1 MNLNNFLKKYKI
13 NASLQNT
20 TESANVTT
28 YFLKIEE
35 GEKINKILKLE
46 KELQLFLKSKK
57 INIIVNAET
66 QSIAI
71 ETPRIDRQTLLLKDF
86 INKPEFQNTS
96 SKTSFIVGED
106 LQKNTIIADIAK
118 MPHLLIAGSTGS
130 GKSIFVNN
138 LILSILEKSTP
149 EDTRLIL
156 IDPKIVELS
165 IYNNVRYLLTP
176 VVTDTAKTIQV
187 LEWAVEEMERRYLTL
202 AKNSVRNIDEY
213 NKKCDKMYKIIIVID
228 ELADLMLQSGVEI
241 ENLICRLAQKARA
254 AGIHLILATQR
265 PSVDVITGLIK
276 ANVPSRIAFTTS
288 SKIDSRII
296 LDEPGAEKLTG
307 KGDLLFK
314 PIGSFEP
321 IRCQAPYI
329 SDDEIKKELEKYK
342 TDKPNFIEFKK
353 EAKIIYN
360 DTDFDSLIEEAKKL
374 KNATCEDLQQFFRIG
389 EGRAK
394 RILLDLKKEV

>member
-1 MNLNNFLKKYKI
+1 MNLNEFFKKYKI
-13 NASLQNT
+13 KASLQNT
-20 TESANVTT
+20 VQSANVTT

-35 GEKINKILKLE
+35 GEKINKILRLE

-57 INIIVNAET
+57 INIIINAEN

-71 ETPRIDRQTLLLKDF
+71 ETPRIDRQTLLFKDF
-86 INKPEFQNTS
+86 INKPEFQNAL

-106 LQKNTIIADIAK
+106 LQKNVVVSDIAK

-130 GKSIFVNN
+130 GKSVFINN
-138 LILSILEKSTP
+138 LILSILKKSTVN
-149 EDTRLIL
+149 DTRFIL

-187 LEWAVEEMERRYLTL
+187 LEWAIEEMERRYLIL
-202 AKNSVRNIDEY
+202 AKNNVRNIDEY
-213 NKKCDKMYKIIIVID
+213 NKKCDEMYKIIIVID

-314 PIGSFEP
+314 PIGSLEP
-321 IRCQAPYI
+321 LRCQAPYI
-329 SDDEIKKELEKYK
+329 SNDEIKKELEKYK
-342 TDKPNFIEFKK
+342 TDKPNFIELKK
-353 EAKIIYN
+353 EDKILYN
-360 DTDFDSLIEEAKKL
+360 DTDFDPLIEEVKKL
-374 KNATCEDLQQFFRIG
+374 KNVTHEDLQQFFGIG

-394 RILLDLKKEV
+394 RILLNLKKEV

>member
-1 MNLNNFLKKYKI
+1 MNLNEFLKKYKI
-13 NASLQNT
+13 KANLQNT
-20 TESANVTT
+20 VQSANVTT

-57 INIIVNAET
+57 INIIINAENQT
-66 QSIAI
+66 IAI
-71 ETPRIDRQTLLLKDF
+71 ETPRIDRQTLLFKDF
-86 INKPEFQNTS
+86 INKPEFQNAP

-106 LQKNTIIADIAK
+106 LQKNILVSDIAN

-130 GKSIFVNN
+130 GKSVFINN
-138 LILSILEKSTP
+138 LILSILEKSTL
-149 EDTRLIL
+149 EDTRFIL

-165 IYNNVRYLLTP
+165 IYNGISHLLTP
-176 VVTDTAKTIQV
+176 VITDTAKTIQA
-187 LEWAVEEMERRYLTL
+187 LEWTVDEMEKRYLIL
-202 AKNSVRNIDEY
+202 AKNGVRNIDEY
-213 NKKCDKMYKIIIVID
+213 NQKNKKMYKIIIVID
-228 ELADLMLQSGVEI
+228 ELADLMLQAGVEI

-288 SKIDSRII
+288 SKIDSKII
-296 LDEPGAEKLTG
+296 LDESGAEKLTG

-321 IRCQAPYI
+321 IRCQAPFI
-329 SDDEIKKELEKYK
+329 SDDEIKKELEKCK
-342 TDKPNFIEFKK
+342 TDKSNFIEFKK
-353 EAKIIYN
+353 EAKILYN
-360 DTDFDSLIEEAKKL
+360 DSDFDPLIEQAKNL
-374 KNATCEDLQQFFRIG
+374 KNITCEDLQQIFRIG

-394 RILLDLKKEV
+394 RILLNLKKED

>member
-1 MNLNNFLKKYKI
+1 MNLNEFFEKYKI
-13 NASLQNT
+13 KASLQNI
-20 TESANVTT
+20 TESANITT

-57 INIIVNAET
+57 INIIINAENQT
-66 QSIAI
+66 IAI
-71 ETPRIDRQTLLLKDF
+71 ETPRTDRQTLLFKDF
-86 INKPEFQNTS
+86 INKPEFQNAP

-106 LQKNTIIADIAK
+106 LQKNTIISDIAN

-130 GKSIFVNN
+130 GKSVFINN
-138 LILSILEKSTP
+138 LILSILEKSTA
-149 EDTRLIL
+149 EDTRFIL
-156 IDPKIVELS
+156 IDPKIVEFS
-165 IYNNVRYLLTP
+165 IYNGVKNLLTP
-176 VVTDTAKTIQV
+176 VITDTAKTIQA
-187 LEWAVEEMERRYLTL
+187 LEWAVEEMERRYLIL
-202 AKNSVRNIDEY
+202 AQNGVRNIDEY
-213 NKKCDKMYKIIIVID
+213 NQKNGKMYKIIIVID
-228 ELADLMLQSGVEI
+228 ELADLMLQAGVEV

-254 AGIHLILATQR
+254 AGIHLVLATQR

-288 SKIDSRII
+288 SKIDSKII
-296 LDEPGAEKLTG
+296 LDESGAEKLTG

-321 IRCQAPYI
+321 IRCQSPYI

-353 EAKIIYN
+353 EMKIIYN
-360 DTDFDSLIEEAKKL
+360 DTDFDPLIEEAKKL
-374 KNATCEDLQQFFRIG
+374 KNATCEDLQQFFKIG

-394 RILLDLKKEV
+394 RILLNLKKEE